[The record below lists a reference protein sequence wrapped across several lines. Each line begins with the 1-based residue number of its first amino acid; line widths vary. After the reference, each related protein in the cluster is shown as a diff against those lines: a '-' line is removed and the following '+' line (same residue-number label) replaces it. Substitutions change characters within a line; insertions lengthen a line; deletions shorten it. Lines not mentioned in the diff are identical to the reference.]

1 LFARSPCAPH
11 MGTLARHAEFTSGLV
26 VESTMILSACPGRA
40 GDVPPV
46 GRRLKRNVVI
56 CAAVVACA
64 IGGGSSAVFGESNP
78 VDNQSTPANSSRPAA
93 NLPAR
98 SQGHVPQGET
108 GPLETGSGGAPAASP
123 QGETPP
129 ACRRRLQDPKAA
141 RRQKIRALPT
151 RARRLRAKA
160 MFISRRCACALPRS

>member
-1 LFARSPCAPH
+1 MFARSPCAPH

-56 CAAVVACA
+56 CAAVLACA

-93 NLPAR
+93 NLPAQ

-129 ACRRRLQDPKAA
+129 GMQAAPSGSKGSASPKDPGVAD
-141 RRQKIRALPT
+141 QSSTP
-151 RARRLRAKA
+151 
-160 MFISRRCACALPRS
+160 PREGNVH

>member
-1 LFARSPCAPH
+1 
-11 MGTLARHAEFTSGLV
+11 MV
-26 VESTMILSACPGRA
+26 LSERPGRA
-40 GDVPPV
+40 GDRPPV

-64 IGGGSSAVFGESNP
+64 IGGGSSAVIGESNP
-78 VDNQSTPANSSRPAA
+78 VDNQNMPANSSRPAA
-93 NLPAR
+93 NLPVQ

-129 ACRRRLQDPKAA
+129 GMQAAPSGSKGSASPKDPGVADQGSPSPHDGNA
-141 RRQKIRALPT
+141 H
-151 RARRLRAKA
+151 
-160 MFISRRCACALPRS
+160 

>member
-1 LFARSPCAPH
+1 MFARSPCAPQ
-11 MGTLARHAEFTSGLV
+11 MGTLARDAEFTSGLV

-129 ACRRRLQDPKAA
+129 GMQAAPSGSKGSASPKDPGVAD
-141 RRQKIRALPT
+141 QGST
-151 RARRLRAKA
+151 
-160 MFISRRCACALPRS
+160 SPRDGNAH

>member
-1 LFARSPCAPH
+1 
-11 MGTLARHAEFTSGLV
+11 
-26 VESTMILSACPGRA
+26 
-40 GDVPPV
+40 
-46 GRRLKRNVVI
+46 LKRNVVI

-93 NLPAR
+93 NLPAQ

-129 ACRRRLQDPKAA
+129 GMQAAPSGSKGSASPKDPGVAD
-141 RRQKIRALPT
+141 QSSTP
-151 RARRLRAKA
+151 
-160 MFISRRCACALPRS
+160 PREGNVH